1 MTIQLI
7 RDGDLMKVN
16 LGIYNYSGEVE
27 VKKRKGKHYIQVWCQ
42 IRGEPS
48 VKSIRKETYDL
59 LIQDCLGYNKWL
71 EIEDND

>member
-1 MTIQLI
+1 
-7 RDGDLMKVN
+7 MKVK
-16 LGIYNYSGEVE
+16 LGIYNYVGEVE
-27 VKKRKGKHYIQVWCQ
+27 VKKRKDKHYIQVWCQ

-48 VKSIRKETYDL
+48 VKPIRKETYDL